1 MVLNYKPEDILS
13 TAEAAVYDSSCLA
26 DPILKSFHF
35 IDPNNPYAEWDVQYG
50 KGTFCYSFAVKNDEQ
65 VKCLRVW
72 KDDKIRLAC
81 LEHIKR
87 VSDYFYKNNIEYV
100 IGYTYI
106 ERAIRLKNGI
116 FIPAILMDWVN
127 GDTLIDYVK
136 KYRNNPSKIRQLSN
150 SFLSMCQYHDKNRMA
165 HGDLS
170 AGNIIVQPDGKIC
183 LIDYDSFYV
192 PEFGPSIP
200 EYTKGTPGYQH
211 PERLKRTGKQY
222 IDKNT
227 DSYSQ
232 LVIYLSLLVIA
243 EEPQLFNPL
252 LDDIILFTK
261 GDMQSRHSLLNSDVY
276 KKVSKIQNNKIKF
289 LLEEL
294 VEAIGE
300 PLSKVRSITEIIAT
314 REKPKS
320 IVYGARNDG
329 QSQPRI
335 ETTSPAGTSSP
346 NQTSLPNP
354 NPTNPRPIPPV
365 RTVQTGTPWY
375 KKWYL
380 WVGAA
385 VLMAFLYFT
394 FGQSDSNN
402 NGTVVQTEMNVATA
416 ISRLE
421 GNYTLREKNSDVS
434 VNGIRTA
441 AIKKTSESQ
450 ARILVSTEYGPEFY
464 DFTYSVNGSVESEQ
478 LGKGEITYN
487 EKLDKITLTFKQ
499 GERICEFTK

>member
-1 MVLNYKPEDILS
+1 
-13 TAEAAVYDSSCLA
+13 
-26 DPILKSFHF
+26 
-35 IDPNNPYAEWDVQYG
+35 
-50 KGTFCYSFAVKNDEQ
+50 
-65 VKCLRVW
+65 
-72 KDDKIRLAC
+72 
-81 LEHIKR
+81 
-87 VSDYFYKNNIEYV
+87 
-100 IGYTYI
+100 
-106 ERAIRLKNGI
+106 
-116 FIPAILMDWVN
+116 MDWVN
-127 GDTLIDYVK
+127 GDTLIDYVIK
-136 KYRNNPSKIRQLSN
+136 NQNNPSKIRQLSN

-243 EEPQLFNPL
+243 EEPQLFNPS

-300 PLSKVRSITEIIAT
+300 PLSKVRPITEIIAT
-314 REKPKS
+314 REKPIS
-320 IVYGARNDG
+320 IVYGVGNDG
-329 QSQPRI
+329 QSQQG
-335 ETTSPAGTSSP
+335 TDTSSP
-346 NQTSLPNP
+346 TGTSTPTGIP
-354 NPTNPRPIPPV
+354 NPTPNPARPRPIQTPPIV
-365 RTVQTGTPWY
+365 TPWY
-375 KKWYL
+375 KQWYT

-385 VLMAFLYFT
+385 ILMAFLYFT
-394 FGQSDSNN
+394 FVKDDNN
-402 NGTVVQTEMNVATA
+402 NDNGSVAKTEVNVSAA
-416 ISRLE
+416 IGRLE
-421 GNYTLREKNSDVS
+421 GNYTLREKNAGVL

-441 AIKKTSESQ
+441 AIKKTSDTQ
-450 ARILVSTEYGPEFY
+450 ARILVVTEYGPEMY
-464 DFTYSVNGSVESEQ
+464 EFTLNANGSVESEQ
-478 LGKGEITYN
+478 LGKGEISYN

-499 GERICEFTK
+499 GERICELTK

>member
-26 DPILKSFHF
+26 DPILKGFHF
-35 IDPNNPYAEWDVQYG
+35 IDPNNPHTEWDVLYG
-50 KGTFCYSFAVKNDEQ
+50 KGAFCYSFAVKNGEQ

-72 KDDKIRLAC
+72 KDDKIRLSC

-87 VSDYFYKNNIEYV
+87 VSDYFSKNNIEYV

-127 GDTLIDYVK
+127 GDTLIDYVIK
-136 KYRNNPSKIRQLSN
+136 NQNNPSKIRQLSN

-243 EEPQLFNPL
+243 EEPQLFNPS

-300 PLSKVRSITEIIAT
+300 PLSKVRPITEIIAT
-314 REKPKS
+314 REKPIS
-320 IVYGARNDG
+320 IVYGVGNDG
-329 QSQPRI
+329 QSQQG
-335 ETTSPAGTSSP
+335 TDTSSP
-346 NQTSLPNP
+346 TGTSTPTGIP
-354 NPTNPRPIPPV
+354 NPTPNPARPRPIQTPS
-365 RTVQTGTPWY
+365 TVTPWY
-375 KKWYL
+375 KQWYT

-385 VLMAFLYFT
+385 ILMAFLYFT
-394 FGQSDSNN
+394 FGKSDSNKN
-402 NGTVVQTEMNVATA
+402 TGEPVKTEVNVLTA
-416 ISRLE
+416 IGRLE
-421 GNYTLREKNSDVS
+421 GNYTLREKNAGVL

-441 AIKKTSESQ
+441 AIKKTSDTQ
-450 ARILVSTEYGPEFY
+450 ARILVVTEYGPEMY
-464 DFTYSVNGSVESEQ
+464 EFTLNANGSVESEQ
-478 LGKGEITYN
+478 LGKGEISYN
-487 EKLDKITLTFKQ
+487 EKLDKITLIFRQ

>member
-26 DPILKSFHF
+26 DPILKGFHF
-35 IDPNNPYAEWDVQYG
+35 IDPNNPHTEWDVLYG
-50 KGTFCYSFAVKNDEQ
+50 KGAFCYSFAVKNGEQ

-72 KDDKIRLAC
+72 KDDKIRLSC

-87 VSDYFYKNNIEYV
+87 VSDYFSKNNIEYV

-127 GDTLIDYVK
+127 GDTLIDYVIK
-136 KYRNNPSKIRQLSN
+136 NQNNPSKIRQLSN

-243 EEPQLFNPL
+243 EEPQLFNPS

-300 PLSKVRSITEIIAT
+300 PLSKVRPITEIIAT
-314 REKPKS
+314 REKPIS
-320 IVYGARNDG
+320 IVYGVGNDG
-329 QSQPRI
+329 QSQQG
-335 ETTSPAGTSSP
+335 TDTSSP
-346 NQTSLPNP
+346 TGISTPTGIP
-354 NPTNPRPIPPV
+354 NPTPNPPRSRPVQATP
-365 RTVQTGTPWY
+365 TVTPWY
-375 KKWYL
+375 KQWYT

-385 VLMAFLYFT
+385 ILMAFLYFT
-394 FGQSDSNN
+394 FGKPDSNHKN
-402 NGTVVQTEMNVATA
+402 YGEPVKTEVNVSAA
-416 ISRLE
+416 IGRLE
-421 GNYTLREKNSDVS
+421 GNYTLREKNAGVL

-441 AIKKTSESQ
+441 AIKKTSETQ
-450 ARILVSTEYGPEFY
+450 ARILVVSEYGPEIY
-464 DFTYSVNGSVESEQ
+464 EFTLDANGSIESQQ